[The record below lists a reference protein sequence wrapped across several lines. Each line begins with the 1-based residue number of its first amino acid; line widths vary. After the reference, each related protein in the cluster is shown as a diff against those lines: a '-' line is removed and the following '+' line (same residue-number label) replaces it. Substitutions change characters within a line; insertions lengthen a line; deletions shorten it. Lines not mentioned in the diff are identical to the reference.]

1 MFSLCLQQMTV
12 ELFVMCLIL
21 LSLSR
26 KPLSAQKS
34 KTSNLSRVGLV
45 WLTVYLINLW
55 NKVFSKRKIIISVNN
70 ENKNTCLQK
79 NSKLLVVFVS
89 KQQRTTKFPAAFLL
103 TRNTQRTRVG
113 NVVLS
118 SDDQLQDQVNLSVS
132 FDRSFCLLFIHIQ
145 RISQRKHS
153 FYSV

>member
-79 NSKLLVVFVS
+79 IANYWLFSYLSNKE
-89 KQQRTTKFPAAFLL
+89 QRNFLL
-103 TRNTQRTRVG
+103 RFCSRGTRSLP
-113 NVVLS
+113 VLGM
-118 SDDQLQDQVNLSVS
+118 
-132 FDRSFCLLFIHIQ
+132 LFYQ
-145 RISQRKHS
+145 ATTNYRIRQT
-153 FYSV
+153 